1 MTYLEG
7 ETAHFTCSAE
17 FNETIEIATIKYE
30 YGSCSHNHVYGIK
43 NMCNENTQCVF
54 DVTNSNVGS
63 SCGTNGL
70 ATFEVT
76 YNCLREFKL
85 SNDFLFLF

>member
-7 ETAHFTCSAE
+7 ETAHLTCSTE

-43 NMCNENTQCVF
+43 NMCNENTECVF

-76 YNCLREFKL
+76 YNCLREFKI
-85 SNDFLFLF
+85 SNDFLYLS